1 MGSVWKET
9 VKMRSFPNLERELH
23 VDVLIIGGGMAGVLT
38 AYLLKQAG
46 IDYALCEAK
55 QIGSGTTKNT
65 TAKITSQHGLIYDR
79 LIREFGVRKAGLYYR
94 ANEEAIETYRTLCET
109 IDCDFEK
116 KDNFIYTLDDD
127 AAIEKELR
135 ALKKLGIPAKR
146 NDGPDLPFEVMG
158 AVQFPNQ
165 AQFHP
170 LRFLSG
176 ISEGLRIYEQTR
188 VRELKKT
195 KTGIQAVTSGGTV
208 FANRVIVAT
217 HFPFLNKHGVYFIK
231 QYQHRS
237 YVLALDGAPQFD
249 GMFLDDD
256 EKGLSFRN
264 YRNLLFIGGGSH
276 RTGKNGGG
284 YRELKAVAE
293 RFFPEAT
300 VRHAWAAQ
308 DCMTLDAVPYIGRY
322 SSGTEGLF
330 VATGFNKWGMTGS
343 MTAAKLLCDL
353 MTGTEN
359 PYAEVFTPSR
369 TMLRASLFANA
380 AEAILGLITPTVP
393 RCPHLGCALHWNAE
407 EHSWDCPCHGSRFT
421 EDGKLIDN
429 PATGDLKGVHA

>member
-146 NDGPDLPFEVMG
+146 NDGPDLPFEVTG

-249 GMFLDDD
+249 GMFLDND

-300 VRHAWAAQ
+300 VRYAWAAQ